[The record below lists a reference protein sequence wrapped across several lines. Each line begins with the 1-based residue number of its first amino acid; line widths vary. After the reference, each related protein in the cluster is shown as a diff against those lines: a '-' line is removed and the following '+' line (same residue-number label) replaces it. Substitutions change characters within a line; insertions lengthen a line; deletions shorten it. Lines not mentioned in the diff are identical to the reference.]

1 MKKIFLL
8 IGIISFVLMG
18 CQTTSVTTSS
28 SDDGFKTYYD
38 EVRGVSFIT
47 HKDLERGYFYNLK
60 DSLSGERE
68 NISIYITD
76 KDLVAWADYQ
86 GSDWIFING
95 IVFLDSNGNRLAL
108 DYGSRTDSDV
118 KSGALKNVYV
128 REDYGV
134 KIKKSDIEK
143 LEAIINSSKVYVAFL
158 GKKSTGK
165 MELKSKYINAMKLT
179 FEKWKSINE

>member
-8 IGIISFVLMG
+8 ISILSFVVMG
-18 CQTTSVTTSS
+18 CQTTSVVSS
-28 SDDGFKTYYD
+28 TSDDGFKTFDD

-60 DSLSGERE
+60 DSLTGERE
-68 NISIYITD
+68 NISIYISG

-86 GSDWIFING
+86 GSAWIFING
-95 IVFLDSNGNRLAL
+95 IVFLDSDGNRLVL
-108 DYGSRTDSDV
+108 DYGSTTDSDV
-118 KSGALKNVYV
+118 NSGALNNVYI

-134 KIKKSDIEK
+134 KIKKSDIER
-143 LEAIINSSKVYVAFL
+143 LEAILNSSKVYVAFL

-165 MELKSKYINAMKLT
+165 MELKSKYINAIKLT
-179 FEKWKSINE
+179 IGKWKSING